1 MTSSI
6 PSFDST
12 IDLEVLLYVDE
23 GRYPPPWGG
32 VYKDRVGNPIK
43 KDNRIKSLVEHIKML
58 HKLEGVDRGQPPSM
72 TTQGC
77 LQMLMGDQIDKL
89 NKFCEEQN
97 TLSITSHQD
106 IKEIQEEIKEKKL
119 RDLLQEENLLLQ
131 VGKTTEIENRIKCIE
146 EQQKVYIT
154 KFEQALKERKTQEQ
168 LEEEYVLSNVIDK
181 TEIQNRINCIEE
193 QQKDFIRT
201 IYTLKV
207 IIFGLI
213 CVFCLYTSNGYW
225 KENNTQ
231 TCKYLLE

>member
-1 MTSSI
+1 MTSSN
-6 PSFDST
+6 PTFDSI
-12 IDLEVLLYVDE
+12 IDVKILQYLNEVDGYSLQYEEENPPTSFVEYMKILNNKGAIHMGGATCVLIMLFGSAIDDLKKLSRVRNTELYA
-23 GRYPPPWGG
+23 
-32 VYKDRVGNPIK
+32 I
-43 KDNRIKSLVEHIKML
+43 
-58 HKLEGVDRGQPPSM
+58 
-72 TTQGC
+72 
-77 LQMLMGDQIDKL
+77 
-89 NKFCEEQN
+89 
-97 TLSITSHQD
+97 HQS

-213 CVFCLYTSNGYW
+213 CLFCLYTSNGYW